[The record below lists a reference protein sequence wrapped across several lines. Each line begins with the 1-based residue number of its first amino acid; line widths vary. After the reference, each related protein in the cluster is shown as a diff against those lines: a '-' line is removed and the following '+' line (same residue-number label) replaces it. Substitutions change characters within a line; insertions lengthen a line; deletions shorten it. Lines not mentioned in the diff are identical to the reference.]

1 MKMRIRIDRIYGC
14 FYHPVFNKYEVFARC
29 YVNGGYCIRRLF
41 FSTSEDAGAIEEGTW
56 IDY

>member
-1 MKMRIRIDRIYGC
+1 MRIRIDRIYGC

-29 YVNGGYCIRRLF
+29 YINGGYCIRRLF